1 MYQELEKKI
10 GITFNKQEL
19 YLCCF
24 THRSY
29 VNESEE
35 KEPVADNERLE
46 YLGDAV
52 LEMTTTD
59 HLFNNYPEQQEGE
72 LTALR
77 AALVKGE
84 HLAEVAHKL
93 DLGKYLRL
101 SKGEEAS
108 GGRQKNYIL
117 ANTVEALIGA
127 IYIDQGYNVAKKF
140 IEENILNNLDQLVS
154 EGAHRDAKSL
164 LQEFSQEKF
173 GVTPHY
179 VVLKEVGPDH
189 DKIFTMS
196 ANIGE
201 REIATGTGSSK
212 QKAEQ
217 SAASAALQEIIA
229 EQAST
234 EQ

>member
-1 MYQELEKKI
+1 
-10 GITFNKQEL
+10 
-19 YLCCF
+19 
-24 THRSY
+24 
-29 VNESEE
+29 
-35 KEPVADNERLE
+35 
-46 YLGDAV
+46 
-52 LEMTTTD
+52 
-59 HLFNNYPEQQEGE
+59 
-72 LTALR
+72 
-77 AALVKGE
+77 
-84 HLAEVAHKL
+84 
-93 DLGKYLRL
+93 
-101 SKGEEAS
+101 
-108 GGRQKNYIL
+108 L

-140 IEENILNNLDQLVS
+140 IEENVLNNLEQLVS